1 MAALSD
7 TQLPVYFNGRYCRV
21 CVTIVSSTTSFSSC
35 SWNSIVPKGQ
45 ESAVSVVCSVLLP
58 ALVGALSKSR
68 CLTTTTRKK
77 IRRSYDDMAGWKDWL
92 SSSSSVSSFAE
103 RWRGEKKSQTSWS
116 NPTKP
121 IVDDR
126 RELLTYFHHG
136 IVRSKFNSKL
146 RITR

>member
-21 CVTIVSSTTSFSSC
+21 CVTIVSSTTSFSC

-103 RWRGEKKSQTSWS
+103 RWRGEKKVKRVDLTRRNPSWTIAAS
-116 NPTKP
+116 YWLIFTM
-121 IVDDR
+121 
-126 RELLTYFHHG
+126 ELSALNLILNFA
-136 IVRSKFNSKL
+136 
-146 RITR
+146 

>member
-103 RWRGEKKSQTSWS
+103 RWRGEKKVKRVDLTRRNPSWTIAAS
-116 NPTKP
+116 YWLIFTM
-121 IVDDR
+121 
-126 RELLTYFHHG
+126 ELSALNLILNFA
-136 IVRSKFNSKL
+136 
-146 RITR
+146 